1 MDLRRLFHQSFFL
14 VVFDEM
20 AENYEIYPIQ
30 LDLTVKIV
38 AAITNALI

>member
-14 VVFDEM
+14 VIFDEM

>member
-20 AENYEIYPIQ
+20 AENYKIYPIQ
-30 LDLTVKIV
+30 VDPYRQNV
-38 AAITNALI
+38 AAINNALI